1 MEGARRSSGAAFVL
15 SIIPGAGHLYLGLTG
30 EGIAWLAAAVFGYR
44 VVWGLGLI
52 LHALCAI
59 KAAQAAQAVN
69 RKEAADI
76 AARRENASEV
86 AKILEDAI
94 ANRGPGGG
102 PGGGPSPPPAEPAPA
117 PGATADDPPP
127 RLMRAAYPAPP
138 DRLVQALADAMAAE
152 GLVILG
158 LDRARFRVR
167 GAIDHGGGRSTVVA
181 GQVEGT
187 PAGSRVRLM
196 IDRPPGS
203 PMGPGVDDTAL
214 RTLLERTERILS
226 GSSAAGTPPAAGVR
240 SQGEALTEDNFI
252 EQLRE
257 AWESYEQGWLPEPE
271 WLQRK
276 QSLLRSVTLRSGT
289 RKSDFM
295 SACKPLVEAGVLDP
309 SDLHVIEGSIPS

>member
-15 SIIPGAGHLYLGLTG
+15 SLIPGAGHLYLGLTG
-30 EGIAWLAAAVFGYR
+30 EGIAWLAGVVFGYR
-44 VVWGLGLI
+44 VVWWVGFGLHFI
-52 LHALCAI
+52 CAV
-59 KAAQAAQAVN
+59 KAAQAAEAVN
-69 RKEAADI
+69 RKEESGI

-86 AKILEDAI
+86 AKMLDDAI
-94 ANRGPGGG
+94 ARRGTGAGAP
-102 PGGGPSPPPAEPAPA
+102 PA
-117 PGATADDPPP
+117 PGDPQPAAAADDPPP

-138 DRLVQALADAMAAE
+138 ERLVQALADAMAAE
-152 GLVILG
+152 GLLVLG
-158 LDRARFRVR
+158 LDRARHRVR
-167 GAIDHGGGRSTVVA
+167 GAVDHGGGRSTVIA

-203 PMGPGVDDTAL
+203 PMGPEVDDTAL
-214 RTLLERTERILS
+214 RSLLERTERILS
-226 GSSAAGTPPAAGVR
+226 GSATAGAHSPPGVHG
-240 SQGEALTEDNFI
+240 QGESLTEDNFI

-257 AWESYEQGWLPEPE
+257 AWESYEQGWLPEAE

-276 QSLLRSVTLRSGT
+276 QSLVRSVTLRRGT

-309 SDLHVIEGSIPS
+309 SDLHVLEGSIPS